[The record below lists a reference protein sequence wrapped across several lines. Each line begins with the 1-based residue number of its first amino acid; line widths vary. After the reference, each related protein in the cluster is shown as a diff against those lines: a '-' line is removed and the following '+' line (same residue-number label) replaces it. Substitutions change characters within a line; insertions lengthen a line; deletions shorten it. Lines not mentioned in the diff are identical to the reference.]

1 MVIQARLTQSKP
13 TNRRASTRRK
23 ISLESSLQ
31 VSGESVAIHDLS
43 PTGLLLETPAKLQL
57 LGSVD
62 IDLPEAAATRAIVVW
77 NSGRYYGCQF
87 KEPLPKR
94 VISAALLRSQ
104 PKPPEAS
111 AQRRA
116 FVIVPPKVGETRAVK
131 VQETITTLDEEKAS
145 LSVRLRVI
153 MGSALLLWA
162 LIIWTVWAVIKLS
175 R

>member
-1 MVIQARLTQSKP
+1 VVIQARLTQSKP
-13 TNRRASTRRK
+13 TNRRASPRRK

-31 VSGESVAIHDLS
+31 VSGDSVAIHDLS

-104 PKPPEAS
+104 PKPPEAP

-162 LIIWTVWAVIKLS
+162 LIIWTVCAVIRLS